1 MMSGGRP
8 LSPAGV
14 ITGTNT
20 RPPRFGESLGPDPY
34 SANATIDVSF
44 FDEQKRRRGQT
55 WRLSL
60 VCFLIALAL
69 GVAISTLLGPLALA
83 IAGGMLKLA
92 VWLGCGNLCRDVAHG
107 IGSYARDGLRLLA
120 ILVDQHA
127 KAGMP
132 ADKLVIV
139 RGLVAAIVVL
149 LPPMVGA
156 ALAWLI
162 IRRSLA
168 RAGMPDLIEMTGTR
182 IPALDDY
189 KERQLLNVA
198 EEMALAAGLPTPRV
212 VIADSTVV
220 NAMVAG
226 ASDEAATVLVTRAL
240 LDHLNRDQ
248 VQAVI
253 AHCIGSIS
261 NGDLRIMLSLMASLQ
276 TLALIQTI
284 LDLPLRRSAWRALG
298 GYLRAMLAPQIS
310 PTKLR
315 DATDRIEQSFDAEA
329 TEPSNPLAWPLLP
342 LQILSLLQRIVLTI
356 WCSLLLNWPLALLWR
371 ARRYLADGTAVQLT
385 HNPDALAAALSQ
397 FATLAGVPAGG
408 EERDYLFMCGS
419 GKSKVFDRCGFRL
432 SMHPPLDRRL
442 KRLQA
447 MGATRADEEPNRPS
461 SLRRV
466 VSIALFGIIVS
477 PLLLIMVLALQT
489 VIVWSM
495 ILAVFFSLALGL
507 GFLAWAF
514 G

>member
-1 MMSGGRP
+1 MIWGVP

-14 ITGTNT
+14 INGTNA
-20 RPPRFGESLGPDPY
+20 RLPHFGDTVGPGQF
-34 SANATIDVSF
+34 SADATIDVSF
-44 FDEQKRRRGQT
+44 FDEQRRRRGQT

-69 GVAISTLLGPLALA
+69 GLAMSTLLGPVVLA

-120 ILVDQHA
+120 VLVDQHA
-127 KAGMP
+127 KVGMP
-132 ADKLVIV
+132 ANKLVIV
-139 RGLVAAIVVL
+139 RGLAAAAVVL
-149 LPPMVGA
+149 LPPMIGA
-156 ALAWLI
+156 ALAWLV
-162 IRRSLA
+162 IRRSLS
-168 RAGMPDLIEMTGTR
+168 RTRMPDVIGMTGMR
-182 IPALDDY
+182 VPAPDDY

-198 EEMALAAGLPTPRV
+198 EEIALAAGLPTPRV
-212 VIADSTVV
+212 AIADSTVV

-253 AHCIGSIS
+253 AHCIGSMS
-261 NGDLRIMLSLMASLQ
+261 NGDLRIMHSLMASLQ

-298 GYLRAMLAPQIS
+298 GYLRAVLAPQVS
-310 PTKLR
+310 PTRLR
-315 DATDRIEQSFDAEA
+315 EATDGIEQSFDAESIG
-329 TEPSNPLAWPLLP
+329 PPNPLTWPLLP
-342 LQILSLLQRIVLTI
+342 LQVLSLLQRIVLTI

-385 HNPDALAAALSQ
+385 RNPDALAAALSQ
-397 FATLAGVPAGG
+397 FATHAGVPAGG
-408 EERDYLFMCGS
+408 EELDYLFMCGS
-419 GKSKVFDRCGFRL
+419 GKSKVFDRYGFSL

-447 MGATRADEEPNRPS
+447 MGASRADEEPNRRS
-461 SLRRV
+461 RLRRA

-477 PLLLIMVLALQT
+477 PLLLIMALALVA

-495 ILAVFFSLALGL
+495 ILPVFFSLALGL
-507 GFLAWAF
+507 GFLSWAF